1 MTDKEMTWVEHLG
14 EVRKR
19 LIWIILGFVAS
30 MVLGLFLARPVIE
43 HLKNDPAAINI
54 SWHVFGIS
62 DALRIYM
69 QVSFTVALLFTL
81 PLILYHAW
89 AFVSPGLL
97 MTERRAIGLYIPFA
111 FLLFLL
117 GIGFGYY
124 GLFPMIIKFMEGFT
138 TAVGAE
144 ETFGMTQYFQF
155 MFNLIVPI
163 AVIFELPIV
172 ILFLTTLRLITP
184 SFLVKNRKYAIF
196 ISIVIAAM
204 ISPPD
209 YVSHILTAIPII
221 LLYEFS
227 ILLSKIVYRRQQKR
241 DRLAVEEEEEEE
253 FATIIT
259 DDD

>member
-1 MTDKEMTWVEHLG
+1 MTDNEMSWVEHLS

-19 LIWIILGFVAS
+19 LIWIILGFVVS
-30 MVLGLFLARPVIE
+30 MALGLFLAQPVIE

-97 MTERRAIGLYIPFA
+97 ATERRAIALYIPFA

-124 GLFPMIIKFMEGFT
+124 GLFPMIITFMTGFT

-155 MFNLIVPI
+155 MFNLILPI
-163 AVIFELPIV
+163 ALIFELPIV

-184 SFLVKNRKYAIF
+184 IFLVKFRKYAIF
-196 ISIVIAAM
+196 ISVVIAAM

-209 YVSHILTAIPII
+209 FVSHTLTAIPII
-221 LLYEFS
+221 LLYELS
-227 ILLSKIVYRRQQKR
+227 IWLSKVVYHRQQMR
-241 DRLAVEEEEEEE
+241 DRLAAAEEEEE

-259 DDD
+259 DDE